1 MSEPLLFAAWFLIY
15 NLIIIQDHWNL
26 EFNFIPELKLNWLQN
41 RTEIWNVFHNKTCIR
56 SAMESVI
63 EIAGG
68 APRGLG
74 RSLLGGDLALGI
86 GSIPLV
92 ETVKPILINIWSSPV
107 LPVCMAD
114 FGS

>member
-1 MSEPLLFAAWFLIY
+1 MSGNLGFQVLLLLGGPGQLSI
-15 NLIIIQDHWNL
+15 
-26 EFNFIPELKLNWLQN
+26 
-41 RTEIWNVFHNKTCIR
+41 NVFHNKTCIR

-68 APRGLG
+68 APSGLG

>member
-1 MSEPLLFAAWFLIY
+1 MMQSMS
-15 NLIIIQDHWNL
+15 
-26 EFNFIPELKLNWLQN
+26 
-41 RTEIWNVFHNKTCIR
+41 FHNKTCIR

-92 ETVKPILINIWSSPV
+92 ETVKPILINIWSSSTGITGLYGRFWVPMHMNPTV
-107 LPVCMAD
+107 TY
-114 FGS
+114 GSGSSLETNKIRC

>member
-1 MSEPLLFAAWFLIY
+1 MPLVFIFAHFCQCKILAEDPWEKNYILNPFALLTLLGICMPFLV
-15 NLIIIQDHWNL
+15 
-26 EFNFIPELKLNWLQN
+26 
-41 RTEIWNVFHNKTCIR
+41 NVFHNKTCIR

>member
-1 MSEPLLFAAWFLIY
+1 M
-15 NLIIIQDHWNL
+15 D
-26 EFNFIPELKLNWLQN
+26 
-41 RTEIWNVFHNKTCIR
+41 RTKNVFHNKTCIR

-68 APRGLG
+68 APRGLR

-92 ETVKPILINIWSSPV
+92 
-107 LPVCMAD
+107 
-114 FGS
+114 

>member
-1 MSEPLLFAAWFLIY
+1 MLLLLGGPGQLSI
-15 NLIIIQDHWNL
+15 
-26 EFNFIPELKLNWLQN
+26 
-41 RTEIWNVFHNKTCIR
+41 NVFHNKTCIR

-92 ETVKPILINIWSSPV
+92 IGKLANWLKGSGSV
-107 LPVCMAD
+107 L
-114 FGS
+114 

>member
-1 MSEPLLFAAWFLIY
+1 MPVEEIYEFIKIYFRRTLLHLMVEIHFKLIMCSY
-15 NLIIIQDHWNL
+15 
-26 EFNFIPELKLNWLQN
+26 
-41 RTEIWNVFHNKTCIR
+41 VFHNKTCIR

-68 APRGLG
+68 APRGLR

-92 ETVKPILINIWSSPV
+92 
-107 LPVCMAD
+107 
-114 FGS
+114 